1 MKGLPQEDSFGIL
14 TGVARLDILAVLSR
28 VRHDAMA
35 ANFPAADFS
44 MQTIGI
50 LRPSRVLRSVSI
62 EMDIENAEVGCEIRI
77 TFPYF
82 AFLLPGRSAYAIVPF
97 AG

>member
-1 MKGLPQEDSFGIL
+1 
-14 TGVARLDILAVLSR
+14 
-28 VRHDAMA
+28 MA

-44 MQTIGI
+44 MQAIGI
-50 LRPSRVLRSVSI
+50 LRLSHVPPSVSI
-62 EMDIENAEVGCEIRI
+62 EIDIENVEVGCEIRI

-82 AFLLPGRSAYAIVPF
+82 AFLLPGRSPCAIVPF